1 MLTRSVWKVICSICV
16 FVAVSMALRFFW
28 QLVKLNLII
37 VLLGAACVYLCC
49 KLLLR
54 K

>member
-1 MLTRSVWKVICSICV
+1 MTHSAWKFVYWVCA
-16 FVAVSMALRFFW
+16 FVAVAMALRFFW
-28 QLVKLNLII
+28 QLIKLNLII
-37 VLLGAACVYLCC
+37 VLLGATCVYLSY

>member
-1 MLTRSVWKVICSICV
+1 MTRSAWKFIYWVCA
-16 FVAVSMALRFFW
+16 FVAVIMALRFFW
-28 QLVKLNLII
+28 KLVKLNLII
-37 VLLGAACVYLCC
+37 VLLGAACVYLCF